1 MAMPVTGLPGPD
13 PQDPRSSRSP
23 RAGELGAAEARR
35 RWRRRRR
42 RQWMMGFMAGLTVLV
57 LLVIAGFVKEISRMP
72 AQAQAAALTATTR
85 SAAHASSPRPSPK
98 RPDPKPSPSAR
109 AAIGPQIT
117 DASSGLSYQLLS
129 RPWQRGCLGL
139 LDTPMFSWTAG
150 EHAVAGPAD
159 AGGTVIEWHG
169 NACSGQ
175 LNQDFAYSGPAD
187 LEPVAMGV
195 ADATDPAFYAGLSH
209 SRTLQ
214 DSSAIQVSGHPA
226 WVVRFLM
233 TYPDAAAEG
242 LAWTS
247 EAAAVVVVDRGP
259 ARAPAVFYSSVPSN
273 LGTGTVATLINSLRL
288 T

>member
-1 MAMPVTGLPGPD
+1 
-13 PQDPRSSRSP
+13 
-23 RAGELGAAEARR
+23 
-35 RWRRRRR
+35 
-42 RQWMMGFMAGLTVLV
+42 MMGFMAGLTVLA
-57 LLVIAGFVKEISRMP
+57 LLAIAGFVKEIARMP
-72 AQAQAAALTATTR
+72 AQAQAAALTATTH
-85 SAAHASSPRPSPK
+85 SAAPAASPRPGPRPSP
-98 RPDPKPSPSAR
+98 PAR
-109 AAIGPQIT
+109 AAIGPQVT

-129 RPWQRGCLGL
+129 SPWQQGCPGV

-159 AGGTVIEWHG
+159 IGGTVVTWHG

-214 DSSAIQVSGHPA
+214 ASSAIQVSGHQA
-226 WVVRFLM
+226 WAVRFQM
-233 TYPDAAAEG
+233 TYPDAAAQG

-247 EAAAVVVVDRGP
+247 EAAAVVVVDRGTGQ
-259 ARAPAVFYSSVPSN
+259 APAVFYASVPSN
-273 LGTGTVATLINSLRL
+273 LGTGTVATLINSLHL

>member
-1 MAMPVTGLPGPD
+1 
-13 PQDPRSSRSP
+13 
-23 RAGELGAAEARR
+23 
-35 RWRRRRR
+35 
-42 RQWMMGFMAGLTVLV
+42 MMGFMAGLTVLA
-57 LLVIAGFVKEISRMP
+57 LLVIAGFVKEIARMP
-72 AQAQAAALTATTR
+72 AQAAALTATTR
-85 SAAHASSPRPSPK
+85 SAAPAPSA
-98 RPDPKPSPSAR
+98 RPDPGPKPSPSAR

-129 RPWQRGCLGL
+129 SRWQQGCPGI

-159 AGGTVIEWHG
+159 VGGTVIDWHA

-214 DSSAIQVSGHPA
+214 GSSAIQVSGHPA
-226 WVVRFLM
+226 WAVRFLM

-247 EAAAVVVVDRGP
+247 EAAAVVVVDRGTGQ
-259 ARAPAVFYSSVPSN
+259 APAVFYASVPAN

-288 T
+288 A